1 MEQGGRRQLSL
12 RAVME
17 AADYRDQAGGSVA
30 ALPMSSSVLLLGS
43 FAS

>member
-1 MEQGGRRQLSL
+1 MERGGRRQLSL

-17 AADYRDQAGGSVA
+17 AADYRDQAGESVT
-30 ALPMSSSVLLLGS
+30 ALPISSSVLLLGS

>member
-1 MEQGGRRQLSL
+1 MERGGRRQLSL

-17 AADYRDQAGGSVA
+17 AADYRDQDGESVT
-30 ALPMSSSVLLLGS
+30 ALPISSSVLLLVS